1 MVNRDKLILDDLKK
15 FRILNRDQIIAIH
28 FNQLKQK
35 VVVCN
40 NVMKRLRR
48 DGYVIADTESQPY
61 NYFLNPSPIKKDSK
75 KIPHFN
81 AISDFYVEASKIQAP
96 TMFDVEPK
104 PTEIKGGIEP
114 DIFMIWLGS
123 PLFVEVQ
130 RSIYSAK
137 IMQQKINRYFA
148 YFESDEWMNAEW
160 QGEKKVFPYIWIIT
174 DYKYKLEN
182 VSPLQIFQ
190 TKNVEEFMKTV
201 VKQ

>member
-1 MVNRDKLILDDLKK
+1 MVNRDKLILQDLKK
-15 FRILNRDQIIAIH
+15 FRILNRDQIIAMH
-28 FNQLKQK
+28 FNHLKQK

-48 DGYVIADTESQPY
+48 DGYVTACTESQPY

-81 AISDFYVEASKIQAP
+81 AISSFYVEASNIQVP
-96 TMFDVEPK
+96 SLFDVEPK
-104 PTEIKGGIEP
+104 PTEFKGGIEP

-123 PLFVEVQ
+123 PLFVEIQ

-137 IMQQKINRYFA
+137 VMQQKINRYKT
-148 YFESDEWMNAEW
+148 YFESDEWMKLGW
-160 QGEKKVFPYIWIIT
+160 QKEKKVFPYIWIIT
-174 DYKYKLEN
+174 DYKYKLDD

-190 TKNVEEFMKTV
+190 TKGVDEFMKTV

>member
-15 FRILNRDQIIAIH
+15 FRILNRDQIIAMH
-28 FNQLKQK
+28 FNHLKQK

-48 DGYVIADTESQPY
+48 DGYVTACTESQPY

-81 AISDFYVEASKIQAP
+81 AISSFYIEACKYQKP
-96 TMFDVEPK
+96 TLVQIEPK
-104 PTEIKGGIEP
+104 LAEKSTIEP

-123 PLFVEVQ
+123 PLFVEIQ

-137 IMQQKINRYFA
+137 VMQQKINRYKT
-148 YFESDEWMNAEW
+148 YFESEEWMKASW
-160 QGEKKVFPYIWIIT
+160 QKDKKVFPYIWIIT
-174 DYKYKLEN
+174 DYKYKLDD

-190 TKNVEEFMKTV
+190 TKDVDEFMKTI

>member
-15 FRILNRDQIIAIH
+15 FRILNRDQIIAMH
-28 FNQLKQK
+28 FNHLKQK

-48 DGYVIADTESQPY
+48 DGYVTACTESQPY

-81 AISDFYVEASKIQAP
+81 AISEFYIEVCKYEKP
-96 TMFDVEPK
+96 RLFNVEPK
-104 PTEIKGGIEP
+104 LAEKSTIEP
-114 DIFMIWLGS
+114 DCFMIVFNS
-123 PLFVEVQ
+123 PIFVEIQ

-137 IMQQKINRYFA
+137 VMQQKINRYKA
-148 YFESDEWMNAEW
+148 YFESDEWMNLEW
-160 QGEKKVFPYIWIIT
+160 QGEKKFFPYIWIIT
-174 DYKYKLEN
+174 DYKYKLDN

-190 TKNVEEFMKTV
+190 TKDVNEFMETV